1 MSANPAASPL
11 EGGLSPRIAPLPT
24 EEWSQEVVTALQ
36 VGSDLMAEEMK
47 VALEKGD
54 LQALEALLPIA
65 VTTPLRHPR
74 LAGRFMA
81 YSAVLLRGGA
91 LQPRWRE
98 LLILRTLWRTGFHYE
113 WLWHVHMAQRHKIS
127 SAEVVAITQGAG
139 AKGWSSLETD
149 LLTAVD
155 QLIDCYMINDETW
168 SALAA
173 QLDEQQLIEVPYVVG
188 TYTCLAMAFKSFRL
202 QPEAAVTTVEAPSM
216 PNPCQGE

>member
-81 YSAVLLRGGA
+81 YSGITAWRRSTATLARAADPSHALAYRVSLRMAVARPYG
-91 LQPRWRE
+91 
-98 LLILRTLWRTGFHYE
+98 TT
-113 WLWHVHMAQRHKIS
+113 
-127 SAEVVAITQGAG
+127 TQ
-139 AKGWSSLETD
+139 
-149 LLTAVD
+149 D
-155 QLIDCYMINDETW
+155 QL
-168 SALAA
+168 S
-173 QLDEQQLIEVPYVVG
+173 
-188 TYTCLAMAFKSFRL
+188 
-202 QPEAAVTTVEAPSM
+202 
-216 PNPCQGE
+216 

>member
-1 MSANPAASPL
+1 M
-11 EGGLSPRIAPLPT
+11 
-24 EEWSQEVVTALQ
+24 ALQ
-36 VGSDLMAEEMK
+36 VGANLMSEQMK
-47 VALEKGD
+47 AALEKGD
-54 LQALEALLPIA
+54 LPALEALLPVA

-81 YSAVLLRGGA
+81 YSGVLLREGT

-113 WLWHVHMAQRHKIS
+113 WLWHVHMSPRHNIN
-127 SAEVVAITQGAG
+127 SAEVEAVTEGAG
-139 AKGWSSLETD
+139 APGWTSLEAD
-149 LLTAVD
+149 LLEAAD
-155 QLIDCYMINDETW
+155 QLIDRYTISDQTW

-202 QPEAAVTTVEAPSM
+202 QPEAAVAVVEAPSV
-216 PNPCQGE
+216 PNL